1 MERIFFPGRAK
12 NPLIRNVGRDMFK
25 FLKKKH
31 FFDEWKATSSVVSP
45 FVPELGKI
53 GEVKLGDRIDRLACM
68 GRPHDYKQADKGRY
82 SLEYPGLTVECED
95 GFLTY
100 IGCMFGSVEV
110 RTVDGRPVG
119 SGLSVEQVMDL
130 YGGLFSKICG

>member
-1 MERIFFPGRAK
+1 M
-12 NPLIRNVGRDMFK
+12 
-25 FLKKKH
+25 
-31 FFDEWKATSSVVSP
+31 
-45 FVPELGKI
+45 
-53 GEVKLGDRIDRLACM
+53 KLGDRIDRLACM
-68 GRPHDYKQADKGRY
+68 GRPHDYEQADKGRY

-110 RTVDGRPVG
+110 RTVDGRPLG

-130 YGGLFSKICG
+130 YGAPDKDDTEDADDIVFTYTRNGIVVEFEFGGSRGLLRVNCFRVDST